1 MTGGIGVTRLAA
13 RCGSALSVAAVL
25 AAMLAVSPAAAEVP
39 KTAAPPA
46 TVVSSEADE
55 FLAGIV
61 QSVSVSIPN
70 VRDVSVHITE
80 QIDGMEDDGAVV
92 QASPELCDASG
103 VSQFGDVV
111 ADGYGA
117 AHILCARVLGL
128 TKGKPD
134 GGFGPDDDLTREQM
148 AAFLVRLWR
157 DVLNRDCPAEVSHGL
172 VDIADSFA
180 EADIECLYGLRI
192 TKGTTAT
199 TFSPVATLSTA
210 AVTLFVA
217 RLLVRSGTVSCDLS
231 EDELNAA
238 AECLADLGVAA
249 SAEEAAASVDA
260 TRAMMAVY
268 LVGAWHRASG
278 RGQPAVSAPPR
289 LVASLRHVE
298 WLEQNRPELF
308 SHLTALPWIA
318 DGTVYSELDA
328 AETLIDSAIH
338 HPDTF
343 KALVRMPWIG
353 DDDLTA
359 AEADAIFGIRWLASD
374 TPALAEQVLAKPW
387 LQDDVTI
394 NEGAAVEDLYWLARS
409 DPTLAE
415 QMLAKPWLQGDITH
429 DKGTIIEQLQ
439 RMAGTGDG
447 PSRQTVVESARAL
460 LDMPFLDSVESS
472 DAAAM
477 WDLHSIASIDT
488 NRFVNILAHP
498 NLDDGITDQ
507 EAKVIAV
514 LSSAY
519 KYTPDSL
526 PVVLDGLDGSGGVYV
541 EERVIQLPLAGKTL
555 LAIIRLQDQAT
566 ASMDYLEHAVRFI
579 EEFISEP
586 FPTNYVALYFGPN
599 PGINIFSHSH
609 IMLESDYDIVRR
621 ILVVSHPS
629 DNRS

>member
-1 MTGGIGVTRLAA
+1 MQNIK
-13 RCGSALSVAAVL
+13 SVDYL
-25 AAMLAVSPAAAEVP
+25 
-39 KTAAPPA
+39 
-46 TVVSSEADE
+46 
-55 FLAGIV
+55 
-61 QSVSVSIPN
+61 
-70 VRDVSVHITE
+70 
-80 QIDGMEDDGAVV
+80 EDDGVAV
-92 QASPELCDASG
+92 QASPGLCDASEG
-103 VSQFGDVV
+103 SQFGDVA

-117 AHILCARVLGL
+117 AHILCARALGL

-231 EDELNAA
+231 DDELDAA
-238 AECLADLGVAA
+238 AECLAALGVAA

-278 RGQPAVSAPPR
+278 RGKPAVSAPPR

-298 WLEQNRPELF
+298 WLEQNKPELF
-308 SHLTALPWIA
+308 SQLTALSWIA
-318 DGTVYSELDA
+318 DGTDYSERDA
-328 AETLIDSAIH
+328 AELLIDSAIH

-343 KALVRMPWIG
+343 NALVQMPWIG
-353 DDDLTA
+353 DDELTT
-359 AEADAIFGIRWLASD
+359 AETDAIFGIRWSANGA
-374 TPALAEQVLAKPW
+374 PAVAEQILAKPW
-387 LQDDVTI
+387 LQDDITI
-394 NEGAAVEDLYWLARS
+394 NESTAIEDLYRLARS

-415 QMLAKPWLQGDITH
+415 QILAQPWLQDDITR
-429 DKGTIIEQLQ
+429 DKGAIIEQFQ
-439 RMAGTGDG
+439 RMFRAGDG
-447 PSRQTVVESARAL
+447 PSRQTVIEAGLAL
-460 LDMPFLDSVESS
+460 LDMPFLDSVESF

-477 WDLHSIASIDT
+477 RELRRIASTDT
-488 NRFVNILAHP
+488 NKFVQILAHP

-519 KYTPDSL
+519 KYTPKSL
-526 PVVLDGLDGSGGVYV
+526 PVLLDGLDGSGGVYV
-541 EERVIQLPLAGKTL
+541 
-555 LAIIRLQDQAT
+555 
-566 ASMDYLEHAVRFI
+566 
-579 EEFISEP
+579 
-586 FPTNYVALYFGPN
+586 
-599 PGINIFSHSH
+599 
-609 IMLESDYDIVRR
+609 
-621 ILVVSHPS
+621 
-629 DNRS
+629 